1 MVLKRIILITLLM
14 WPFLL
19 YASDEEAL
27 CIHTKEG
34 YQTFFF
40 FQNKPKVVI
49 KDNIL
54 EITTS
59 NETVK
64 YPLDK
69 FVKFTFEKAETTSI
83 DTLQATSYTIKSN
96 TITTKGRICVYDIS
110 GKVVAYS
117 ESGEVCLSSAPQG
130 LYLIK
135 TSNTSFK
142 YLKK

>member
-1 MVLKRIILITLLM
+1 MCLKTLYFTIIFM

-59 NETVK
+59 DETVK

-96 TITTKGRICVYDIS
+96 IITTKGRICVFDMS
-110 GKVVAYS
+110 GKKVAQS

>member
-49 KDNIL
+49 KNNIL

-59 NETVK
+59 DETVK
-64 YPLDK
+64 YPLDESTLK
-69 FVKFTFEKAETTSI
+69 SRTFRLFKV
-83 DTLQATSYTIKSN
+83 D
-96 TITTKGRICVYDIS
+96 S
-110 GKVVAYS
+110 G
-117 ESGEVCLSSAPQG
+117 
-130 LYLIK
+130 II
-135 TSNTSFK
+135 
-142 YLKK
+142 